1 MNSAQAGYP
10 SPGGVTVGKR
20 ISARVSSTSS
30 SRRSSMVLNKASV
43 ASLDIAVPMVI
54 LIRVPGPRKHGAFA
68 RTAPKFRQTQFV
80 VHAGQR
86 RVERSAVRIRC
97 APELQ
102 HLLGDGCPPA
112 LDGGIQ

>member
-1 MNSAQAGYP
+1 MNSAQARYP
-10 SPGGVTVGKR
+10 SPGGFTVGKR
-20 ISARVSSTSS
+20 IIARVSSTSS
-30 SRRSSMVLNKASV
+30 SRRSSMVLNRASV
-43 ASLDIAVPMVI
+43 ASLDIVVPMVI
-54 LIRVPGPRKHGAFA
+54 SIRVPGACKHGSFA
-68 RTAPKFRQTQFV
+68 RYAPKFRQTQFV

-102 HLLGDGCPPA
+102 HLFGDGRPPA